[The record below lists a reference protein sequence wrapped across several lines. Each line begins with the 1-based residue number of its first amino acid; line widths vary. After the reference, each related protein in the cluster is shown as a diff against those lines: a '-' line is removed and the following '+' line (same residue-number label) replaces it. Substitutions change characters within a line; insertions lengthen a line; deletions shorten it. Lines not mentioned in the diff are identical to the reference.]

1 MTMRI
6 VVTDSGL
13 IWNHNNLFL
22 KQFKNIVLVVCLEGK
37 QVTEEY
43 KCFVSPYQHVGMEID
58 EFGVESQKYKALES
72 VASELKRELRY
83 HDKIV
88 FLTDGNPESLY
99 PYYVIKDI
107 NEFNSLHLCTVSP
120 WNFEEKRRVAAHRE
134 LLSDLS
140 ALKSICYIDSDSY
153 LAKVDKGSNMKDVMQ
168 LVEKDYV
175 DLMPRILN
183 GIEELTEDSYF
194 DMASKSY
201 VPVGEGYE
209 KIDLSKA
216 LEEITQIDIPLYRQL
231 STLGM
236 VLKSYYPEE
245 GEKIKE
251 EIERP
256 IARIDGK
263 KICNV
268 LRHYRL
274 TLAEMNGLEFVSE
287 ECPSIGPCAGTC
299 VKCDREAAYLRNR
312 LAEIPLDKQKIPIFD
327 LEQEV

>member
-1 MTMRI
+1 MIMRI

-22 KQFKNIVLVVCLEGK
+22 KQFKDIVLVVCLEGK

-58 EFGVESQKYKALES
+58 EFGVESQRYKALES

-107 NEFNSLHLCTVSP
+107 NEFNSLHVCTVSP

-153 LAKVDKGSNMKDVMQ
+153 LAKVDKGSNMKD
-168 LVEKDYV
+168 K
-175 DLMPRILN
+175 
-183 GIEELTEDSYF
+183 
-194 DMASKSY
+194 
-201 VPVGEGYE
+201 
-209 KIDLSKA
+209 
-216 LEEITQIDIPLYRQL
+216 
-231 STLGM
+231 
-236 VLKSYYPEE
+236 
-245 GEKIKE
+245 
-251 EIERP
+251 
-256 IARIDGK
+256 
-263 KICNV
+263 
-268 LRHYRL
+268 
-274 TLAEMNGLEFVSE
+274 
-287 ECPSIGPCAGTC
+287 
-299 VKCDREAAYLRNR
+299 
-312 LAEIPLDKQKIPIFD
+312 
-327 LEQEV
+327 

>member
-1 MTMRI
+1 MRI

-22 KQFKNIVLVVCLEGK
+22 KQFKDIVLVVCLEGK

-120 WNFEEKRRVAAHRE
+120 WNFEEKRRVVAHRE

-201 VPVGEGYE
+201 VSVGEGYE

-216 LEEITQIDIPLYRQL
+216 LEEITQIDIPL
-231 STLGM
+231 
-236 VLKSYYPEE
+236 
-245 GEKIKE
+245 
-251 EIERP
+251 
-256 IARIDGK
+256 
-263 KICNV
+263 
-268 LRHYRL
+268 
-274 TLAEMNGLEFVSE
+274 
-287 ECPSIGPCAGTC
+287 
-299 VKCDREAAYLRNR
+299 
-312 LAEIPLDKQKIPIFD
+312 
-327 LEQEV
+327 

>member
-1 MTMRI
+1 
-6 VVTDSGL
+6 
-13 IWNHNNLFL
+13 
-22 KQFKNIVLVVCLEGK
+22 
-37 QVTEEY
+37 
-43 KCFVSPYQHVGMEID
+43 
-58 EFGVESQKYKALES
+58 
-72 VASELKRELRY
+72 
-83 HDKIV
+83 
-88 FLTDGNPESLY
+88 
-99 PYYVIKDI
+99 
-107 NEFNSLHLCTVSP
+107 
-120 WNFEEKRRVAAHRE
+120 
-134 LLSDLS
+134 
-140 ALKSICYIDSDSY
+140 
-153 LAKVDKGSNMKDVMQ
+153 MKDVMQ

-236 VLKSYYPEE
+236 VLKSYYPKE